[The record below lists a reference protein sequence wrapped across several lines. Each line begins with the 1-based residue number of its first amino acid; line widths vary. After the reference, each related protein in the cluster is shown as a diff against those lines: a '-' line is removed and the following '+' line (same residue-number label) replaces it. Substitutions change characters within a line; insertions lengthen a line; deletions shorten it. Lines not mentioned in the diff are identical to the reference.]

1 LSRAVVAAE
10 PCYRLRGPVTLAN
23 LVAIRREGEAA
34 LAAADTP
41 ASMDISGLENGNS
54 AALAVLMAWFR
65 EAQALGK
72 EVVFTA
78 IPSELVKIIE
88 LSGMAEVLPIAE
100 RSATSVQLEI
110 GG

>member
-1 LSRAVVAAE
+1 
-10 PCYRLRGPVTLAN
+10 LRGAVTLDN

-41 ASMDISGLENGNS
+41 TSMDISGLENGNS
-54 AALAVLMAWFR
+54 AALALLMAWFR
-65 EAQALGK
+65 EAQAQGK
-72 EVVFTA
+72 EVVFTD

-88 LSGMAEVLPIAE
+88 LSGMAEVLPLAE
-100 RSATSVQLEI
+100 RSATSAQLEI